1 MVSSFMGLYVQR
13 EAMILAQKALDITGN
28 NISNINTPGYTRQR
42 VDICSVANKYGTL
55 GTNTALALA
64 GRGSEAIGVAQI
76 RDRLIDK
83 KVRIYSGDLCN
94 VGVKLETLSDVEDI
108 FDSIEA
114 DEINAS
120 FASAVSQLKSALQGF
135 SADNADRKELANVAM
150 NSATS
155 LVKCVVNYNAKLND
169 VSEQALGDTKET
181 VKRINLIFEE
191 MGNLN
196 KQIKD
201 SYVSMGYMTPTLTN
215 YEVMNN
221 YGPLELKD
229 SMNSLLDEL
238 SQYGNINF
246 KEEADGTFT
255 IDFAGQR
262 VVEEKYYAQMAIT
275 QENPEPTQLEFE
287 ITKTLMDRDDWL
299 ALHVENQTGGLPE
312 LLIRSGAA
320 GETANITGRDGSGT
334 YWLNSGSLRGYLD
347 VYNGRGIYAHETVYS
362 DDAIKDAKAMV
373 DSANELLAKLADGTA
388 DESDVL
394 QLRNLIGADVTGT
407 AAPYTVTLGGVELLN
422 GATVSEIKYKDDENG
437 NPVFYIDDGAG
448 GETEIT
454 LAGDSGAKLVDI
466 SNQDKGIE
474 YYRDMLNAFVKTV
487 TEQFNAV
494 FEYTDENGDIQ
505 SYGKIFECGDDF
517 RTMAENFRVTEN
529 WEKNPSFISNP
540 TGNNTYEELDN
551 VYINKML
558 GVIAVSHKYGDGVVE
573 DPLEY
578 SIEKYVA
585 HICDDLGSEISK
597 DKSLYEATDVML
609 TSQETARSEVMDV
622 SMDEEGINM
631 MNYQKWYNAIA
642 RMITTMDEALE
653 KLINGTG
660 LVGLR

>member
-13 EAMILAQKALDITGN
+13 EAMMIAQKALDVTGN

-83 KVRIYSGDLCN
+83 RVRIYSGDLCN

-114 DEINAS
+114 DELNAS
-120 FASAVSQLKSALQGF
+120 FASIVSQFKSALQGF

-169 VSEQALGDTKET
+169 VSEQTFGDAKET
-181 VKRINLIFEE
+181 VKRINLIFTE

-238 SQYGNINF
+238 AQYGNINF

-255 IDFAGQR
+255 VDFAGQR

-287 ITKTLMDRDDWL
+287 ISKTLMDRDDWL
-299 ALHVENQTGGLPE
+299 ALHVENKTGGLPE

-320 GETANITGRDGSGT
+320 GETVNITGKDGSGT

-362 DDAIKDAKAMV
+362 DDAIKDAKEMV
-373 DSANELLAKLADGTA
+373 DSANALLAKLANGTA

-407 AAPYTVTLGGVELLN
+407 AGAYTVTLGGVELLN
-422 GATVSEIKYKDDENG
+422 GANVSEIKSKDDENG
-437 NPVFYIDDGAG
+437 NPVFYIDGAG

-454 LAGDSGAKLVDI
+454 LAGDAGAKLVDI

-474 YYRDMLNAFVKTV
+474 YYRDMLNAFVRTA

-494 FEYTDENGDIQ
+494 FEYTDGNGDTQ
-505 SYGKIFECGDDF
+505 SYGKVFECGDDF
-517 RTMAENFRVTEN
+517 RTMAQNFRVAEN
-529 WEKNPSFISNP
+529 WEKNPDFIANP
-540 TGNNTYEELDN
+540 TGDNMYEELDN
-551 VYINKML
+551 TYINKML
-558 GVIAVSHKYGDGVVE
+558 GVIAVNHKYGDGVVE
-573 DPLEY
+573 DSLSY
-578 SIEKYVA
+578 SIEKYVT
-585 HICDDLGSEISK
+585 HICDDLGSEISM

-609 TSQETARSEVMDV
+609 TGEEKARSSVMDV